1 MMNNPREILD
11 CWVQAVNTRDIVSLL
26 GLYDTSTIL
35 IPTFSNR
42 LLNTPEK
49 LRDYFETLSSR
60 PKLGIALHERSVI
73 TQTLSDQLFTL
84 GGIYNW
90 RFAVNGELLNF
101 EARFSYLIDLKKST
115 PILHHH
121 SSQIPRT
128 L

>member
-1 MMNNPREILD
+1 MKPSPRDVLEQ
-11 CWVQAVNTRDIVSLL
+11 WMHAVNTANVETLL
-26 GLYDTSTIL
+26 NLYDSNAVL

-42 LLNTPEK
+42 VLNTPEK
-49 LRDYFETLSSR
+49 LRDYFERLGSR
-60 PKLGIALHERSVI
+60 PELSIALHEK
-73 TQTLSDQLFTL
+73 TLIIQEVNNDIYVL

-90 RFAVNGELLNF
+90 RFAVDGELLNF
-101 EARFSYLIDLKKST
+101 EARFSYVVDLSKPN